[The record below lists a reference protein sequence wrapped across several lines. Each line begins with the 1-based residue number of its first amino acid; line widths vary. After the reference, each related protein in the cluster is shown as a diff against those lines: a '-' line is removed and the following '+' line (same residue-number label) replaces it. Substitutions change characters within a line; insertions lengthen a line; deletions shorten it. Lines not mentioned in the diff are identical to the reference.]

1 MKVVDKPEGVLIQ
14 QTRRDGA
21 AAKAGLSANDVILAI
36 DGLKASEKLLAQ
48 YAKRNDSFSIFA
60 FRRDELMQFEV
71 QGGETD
77 LTTVELKVEDQA
89 KVEAWLKA

>member
-14 QTRRDGA
+14 QIRRDGA
-21 AAKAGLSANDVILAI
+21 AAQAGLSANDVILAI

-48 YAKRNDSFSIFA
+48 YAKRKETFTIFA

-71 QGGETD
+71 QAGETG
-77 LTTVELKVEDQA
+77 LATVELKVEDQTKA
-89 KVEAWLKA
+89 DAWLKA